1 MAESFVE
8 AFLAVM
14 TVGNLVAMIIGTIAG
29 IIIGALPGINVTAGI
44 AILIP
49 MTFGMDPL
57 FALGIIAG
65 IFNGASYGNAIPA
78 ILINVPGTPAAVATT
93 FDGYPMAQ
101 KGQSALALRIACYAS
116 AAGAIVSA
124 LSLILIA
131 PPLARITLM
140 FGPAEYFWLAILG
153 LSSIAV
159 LLGDDP
165 VKGMIAA
172 AMGMLLAT
180 VGLDQIS
187 GVMRFNFGYWELADG
202 LPTVV
207 VLTGLFAFSRV
218 LMMAQERQTTGVSSE
233 ELRLTESSSVDLS
246 LFRTLAPS
254 LVRSGVIGMIV
265 GILPGVGGN
274 AAALLAYNEEKRAA
288 KDPESFGTG
297 DPRGVA
303 ASECGNSADN
313 SSSLIPTLTLGI
325 PGNAIAAII
334 MGALLVHGLQPGP
347 SLFRDEPVIVYGFMI
362 QMLFTAMILFV
373 LGGMVA
379 TRIFSQ
385 VLRLPGVVLV
395 PLIVSLMTIGIYTS
409 TYEIFHLYLAVG
421 FGLVGY
427 FMIKLD
433 FPLAPFVLG
442 LILGGVAEFNLRVA
456 LRVSK
461 GDPSYLFEN
470 TVSQILVGL
479 LALVLLAAVRRF
491 IADWKTRSKAGRAS
505 DAGSAVSTDE

>member
-1 MAESFVE
+1 MVDAFAE

-14 TVGNLVAMIIGTIAG
+14 TMGNLVAMITGTIAG

-49 MTFGMDPL
+49 LTFGMEPL

-101 KGQSALALRIACYAS
+101 QGQSALALRIACYSS
-116 AAGAIVSA
+116 AIGAIVSA

-131 PPLARITLM
+131 PPLAKITLM

-159 LLGDDP
+159 LLGEDP

-172 AMGMLLAT
+172 CVGILLAT
-180 VGLDQIS
+180 VGLDQIT

-218 LMMAQERQTTGVSSE
+218 LMMAEEQKTTGVSKE
-233 ELRLTESSSVDLS
+233 DLKLTAGKVDAS
-246 LFRTLAPS
+246 LFRKLVPTL
-254 LVRSGVIGMIV
+254 LRSGIIGMIV

-288 KDPESFGTG
+288 KDPEMFGKG

-303 ASECGNSADN
+303 AAECGNSADN

-379 TRIFSQ
+379 TRVFSQ

-409 TYEIFHLYLAVG
+409 TYEIFHLYLALG
-421 FGLVGY
+421 FGLIGY

-461 GDPSYLFEN
+461 GDPSILFGN
-470 TVSQILVGL
+470 LVSQILIAL
-479 LALVLLAAVRRF
+479 LALILLTAVRRF
-491 IADWKTRSKAGRAS
+491 IADWKKRSKAGRVPS
-505 DAGSAVSTDE
+505 VGTRGLDE

>member
-1 MAESFVE
+1 MIENFAD
-8 AFLAVM
+8 AFLAVL
-14 TVGNLVAMIIGTIAG
+14 TLGNLAAMIIGTIAG

-49 MTFGMDPL
+49 LTFGMEPL

-101 KGQSALALRIACYAS
+101 QGKSALALRIACYSS
-116 AAGAIVSA
+116 AIGAVVSA

-131 PPLARITLM
+131 PPLAKITLL

-165 VKGMIAA
+165 VKGIIAA
-172 AMGMLLAT
+172 CVGMLLAT
-180 VGLDQIS
+180 VGIDQIT

-207 VLTGLFAFSRV
+207 LLTGLFAFSRV
-218 LMMAQERQTTGVSSE
+218 LMMAQERKLTGVSGD
-233 ELRLTESSSVDLS
+233 ELKLTDDKVDADQFWS
-246 LFRTLAPS
+246 LMPT
-254 LVRSGVIGMIV
+254 LVRSGIIGLIV

-288 KDPESFGTG
+288 KDSDAFGRG

-303 ASECGNSADN
+303 AAECGNSADN

-409 TYEIFHLYLAVG
+409 TYEIFHLYLAIG
-421 FGLVGY
+421 FGVVGY

-461 GDPSYLFEN
+461 GDASYLFEN
-470 TVSQILVGL
+470 LVSQILIFL
-479 LALVLLAAVRRF
+479 LALILLTAVRRF
-491 IADWKTRSKAGRAS
+491 IADWKRRSKVGRAAKS
-505 DAGSAVSTDE
+505 EPVVSIDE

>member
-1 MAESFVE
+1 MLEAFPE

-14 TVGNLVAMIIGTIAG
+14 TPGNVVAMIVGTIAG
-29 IIIGALPGINVTAGI
+29 IIIGALPGINVTVGI

-49 MTFGMDPL
+49 LTFGMEPL
-57 FALGIIAG
+57 YALGLIAG

-78 ILINVPGTPAAVATT
+78 VLVNVPGTPAAVATT

-101 KGQSALALRIACYAS
+101 QGKSALALRIACYSS
-116 AAGAIVSA
+116 ALGAIVSA
-124 LSLILIA
+124 ISLILIA
-131 PPLARITLM
+131 PPLSRVTLL

-172 AMGMLLAT
+172 CFGMLLAT
-180 VGLDQIS
+180 VGMDQIT
-187 GVMRFNFGYWELADG
+187 GVMRFSFGYWELADG

-207 VLTGLFAFSRV
+207 LLTGLFAFSRV
-218 LMMAQERQTTGVSSE
+218 LLMAQERKLTGVSGK
-233 ELRLTESSSVDLS
+233 ELRLADEKPDWS
-246 LFRTLAPS
+246 LMRS
-254 LVRSGVIGMIV
+254 LIPTWLRSTVMGLLI

-274 AAALLAYNEEKRAA
+274 AAALLAYNEEKRAS
-288 KDPESFGTG
+288 KEPETFGRG
-297 DPRGVA
+297 NPKGVA
-303 ASECGNSADN
+303 AAECGNSADN
-313 SSSLIPTLTLGI
+313 SSSLIPTLTLGV

-362 QMLFTAMILFV
+362 QMLLTAMVLFV

-409 TYEIFHLYLAVG
+409 TYEILHLYLAIA
-421 FGLVGY
+421 FGLIGY
-427 FMIKLD
+427 FMLKLD
-433 FPLAPFVLG
+433 FPFAPFVLG
-442 LILGGVAEFNLRVA
+442 IILGGVAEFNLRVA
-456 LRVSK
+456 LRISQGEVAYLFQNAVSK
-461 GDPSYLFEN
+461 
-470 TVSQILVGL
+470 ILIAL
-479 LALVLLAAVRRF
+479 LALILFTAVSRFVKDWRRR
-491 IADWKTRSKAGRAS
+491 ARSAGSGPATEQDGAGR
-505 DAGSAVSTDE
+505 